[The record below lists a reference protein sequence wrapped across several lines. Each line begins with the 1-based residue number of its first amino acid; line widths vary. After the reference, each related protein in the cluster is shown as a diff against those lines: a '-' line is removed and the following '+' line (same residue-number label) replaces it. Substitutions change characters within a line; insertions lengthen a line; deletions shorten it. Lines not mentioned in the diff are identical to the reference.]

1 MDENSSASV
10 VQGSYG
16 ETSGTSG
23 LGNEIAEESDE
34 ESSSPVVISDELIEK
49 LKDIVYNNS
58 MDELRVKVEEGT
70 ASDEEKQILE
80 EYGNDM
86 AKLRKCLKKF
96 VKQ

>member
-1 MDENSSASV
+1 
-10 VQGSYG
+10 
-16 ETSGTSG
+16 
-23 LGNEIAEESDE
+23 
-34 ESSSPVVISDELIEK
+34 
-49 LKDIVYNNS
+49 

-86 AKLRKCLKKF
+86 AKLRKRLKKF